1 MLCAPSKESGRS
13 SLPSQTLQAASRSLS
28 ASPQE
33 SAPPAG
39 YSQRISNLQRIV
51 GNQAILRTISR
62 SQQAIQTKLA
72 VNQPGDVYEQEAD
85 RVADQVM
92 RMTAPVA
99 VQRQCAACAQE
110 DKLQRKCAEC
120 AEEDTKELHRKETG
134 AGPRTA
140 PPIVHQVLNS
150 PGQPLDSA
158 SRTFMEPR
166 FGYDFSSVRV
176 HADSRATE
184 SAQAVHALA
193 YTVGRNIVF
202 ARDQYSPGS
211 AASNRLLAHELTHV
225 VQQDSQVQ
233 PLSRSLVGSPG
244 DTLHAPH
251 AAARVLARTTDRL
264 QRQTPSA
271 PNPPCPLP
279 SDFPDDRSAQMDMLC
294 ITNSSTNP
302 SCTLTDRHLQLLTT
316 AQTEARSRVQ
326 RAHFRMFAVG
336 GPEFAARI
344 GTRVFTDGPP
354 PKTAIVRVLEAV
366 ERILLGQM
374 SFAGG
379 TCADPG
385 CESGNQHAAAYES
398 GPGNPVVFC
407 PRSFLPSFLPELRRS
422 VLHEAV
428 HLSGIDI
435 DPNVT
440 ERYCMAFTCDRVCQS
455 TASADA
461 WTLFIDCIGGPL
473 P

>member
-1 MLCAPSKESGRS
+1 MRDETRPSPHAGAEAPGG
-13 SLPSQTLQAASRSLS
+13 LAQF
-28 ASPQE
+28 
-33 SAPPAG
+33 
-39 YSQRISNLQRIV
+39 QRTH
-51 GNQAILRTISR
+51 GNQAVLRTLVR
-62 SQQAIQTKLA
+62 PAPAIQPKLT

-92 RMTAPVA
+92 RMPAVA
-99 VQRQCAACAQE
+99 VQRKCAACAQE
-110 DKLQRKCAEC
+110 DNLQRKCAAC
-120 AEEDTKELHRKETG
+120 AEEDRRELHRKETG
-134 AGPRTA
+134 ASPRTA

-150 PGQPLDSA
+150 PGQPLDA
-158 SRTFMEPR
+158 ISRAFMEPR
-166 FGYDFSSVRV
+166 FGYDFSRVRV
-176 HADSRATE
+176 HADSKAAE

-202 ARDQYSPGS
+202 ARNQYSPGS
-211 AASNRLLAHELTHV
+211 TVSNRLLAHELTHV
-225 VQQDSQVQ
+225 VQQQGSQGHPV
-233 PLSRSLVGSPG
+233 SRSLAGSPEAPR
-244 DTLHAPH
+244 HALP
-251 AAARVLARTTDRL
+251 ATARVSPQITDRL
-264 QRQTPSA
+264 QRQTTSA
-271 PNPPCPLP
+271 SNPPCPLP
-279 SDFPDDRSAQMDMLC
+279 SDFPDERSAQMDMLC

-302 SCTLTDRHLQLLTT
+302 SCTLTDRHMQLLRT
-316 AQTEARSRVQ
+316 AQTEARNRVQ

-336 GPEFAARI
+336 GPEFAERI
-344 GTRVFTDGPP
+344 GGRVFTNGSP
-354 PKTAIVRVLEAV
+354 PKGVIVKVLEAV
-366 ERILLGQM
+366 ERVLLGQM

-385 CESGNQHAAAYES
+385 CESGNDHAAAYES

-428 HLSGIDI
+428 HLAGIDI
-435 DPNVT
+435 DPNVI
-440 ERYCMAFTCDRVCQS
+440 ERYCLAFTCDRACQS